1 MAQGHGSQAVHV
13 ASKQASGVPKRTRVM
28 KPMPSEPA
36 RRKLTRETA
45 GRYRSE
51 DGRYVVQ
58 QQSGPWW
65 VQDTEQTDELGQPA
79 LHGPYASLSEATD
92 AVADLPPDSGRAAS
106 KPATKRAKRR

>member
-1 MAQGHGSQAVHV
+1 MSPEPD
-13 ASKQASGVPKRTRVM
+13 KPKL
-28 KPMPSEPA
+28 K
-36 RRKLTRETA
+36 RETA

-65 VQDTEQTDELGQPA
+65 VMDTEQTDELGQPA

-92 AVADLPPDSGRAAS
+92 AIATLPAAES
-106 KPATKRAKRR
+106 TTAKKAPAKKAPAKKAPPKKAPPKKAPPKKAPPKKR

>member
-1 MAQGHGSQAVHV
+1 MS
-13 ASKQASGVPKRTRVM
+13 PERD
-28 KPMPSEPA
+28 KP
-36 RRKLTRETA
+36 KLTRETA

-65 VQDTEQTDELGQPA
+65 LMDSEQTDELGQPA

-92 AVADLPPDSGRAAS
+92 AIATLPA
-106 KPATKRAKRR
+106 ATKAALKKAPAKKR

>member
-1 MAQGHGSQAVHV
+1 MSPERDT
-13 ASKQASGVPKRTRVM
+13 PKL
-28 KPMPSEPA
+28 K
-36 RRKLTRETA
+36 RETA

-65 VQDTEQTDELGQPA
+65 LMDTEQTDELGQPA

-92 AVADLPPDSGRAAS
+92 AIATLPA
-106 KPATKRAKRR
+106 ATKVPTKTATAKRVSAKRVSAKQAPKKR

>member
-1 MAQGHGSQAVHV
+1 MSPERD
-13 ASKQASGVPKRTRVM
+13 KPKL
-28 KPMPSEPA
+28 K
-36 RRKLTRETA
+36 RESA

-65 VQDTEQTDELGQPA
+65 VMDTEQTDELGQPA

-92 AVADLPPDSGRAAS
+92 AIAALLATGTS
-106 KPATKRAKRR
+106 KAKKPKKR

>member
-1 MAQGHGSQAVHV
+1 MSPEHDAPRL
-13 ASKQASGVPKRTRVM
+13 K
-28 KPMPSEPA
+28 
-36 RRKLTRETA
+36 RETA

-65 VQDTEQTDELGQPA
+65 LMDTEQTDELGQPA

-92 AVADLPPDSGRAAS
+92 AVSTLPAADHSPARKAAP
-106 KPATKRAKRR
+106 KKAPQKR

>member
-1 MAQGHGSQAVHV
+1 MSPERGT
-13 ASKQASGVPKRTRVM
+13 PKL
-28 KPMPSEPA
+28 K
-36 RRKLTRETA
+36 RETA

-65 VQDTEQTDELGQPA
+65 VMDTEQTDELGQPA

-92 AVADLPPDSGRAAS
+92 AIATLPAAS
-106 KPATKRAKRR
+106 KAPAKKAPAKKAPAKKAPAKKAAKKR

>member
-1 MAQGHGSQAVHV
+1 MSPERE
-13 ASKQASGVPKRTRVM
+13 KPKL
-28 KPMPSEPA
+28 K
-36 RRKLTRETA
+36 RETA

-65 VQDTEQTDELGQPA
+65 LMDTEQTDELGQPA

-92 AVADLPPDSGRAAS
+92 AIAALPA
-106 KPATKRAKRR
+106 ATKAPAKKPPAKQAPAKKR

>member
-1 MAQGHGSQAVHV
+1 MSPERDT
-13 ASKQASGVPKRTRVM
+13 PKL
-28 KPMPSEPA
+28 K
-36 RRKLTRETA
+36 RETA

-65 VQDTEQTDELGQPA
+65 LMDTEQTDELGQPA

-92 AVADLPPDSGRAAS
+92 AITTLPAAS
-106 KPATKRAKRR
+106 KAPAKKAQAKGSGKKAPAKKAAKKR